1 MIISKDIGIVIF
13 GYNRPS
19 HLMRILIA
27 LEDYKIKKIH
37 FFLDGPKN
45 LKDKI
50 VQKQILF
57 MVKQSKNIEITIH
70 KSKKNLGIAK
80 SITSGMDKMSK
91 KYKKIIVIEDDCI
104 PRREFFHFFG
114 KMLKK
119 KSLFEK
125 IGAICAYQFPNIHK
139 KNNYTLHPV
148 ELDFFIPWGWATTSA
163 HWTEYR
169 KKKNNLKNLSI
180 KSKFPK
186 IIKRLNKLVKN
197 NEKNIW
203 SLNFIIYNFL
213 QGKKFIFPDKSLI
226 KNIGFDGTGVNSKNT
241 NVFETFYTPSKK
253 IYDNIIYDN
262 KLRKRQE
269 QILNK
274 HLKYFY

>member
-1 MIISKDIGIVIF
+1 MMISKDIGIVIF

-19 HLMRILIA
+19 HLMRVLIA

-37 FFLDGPKN
+37 FFLDGPKDS
-45 LKDKI
+45 KDKI

-57 MVKQSKNIEITIH
+57 MIKQNKKINIVLH

-80 SITSGMDKMSK
+80 SIINGMDKMAK
-91 KYKKIIVIEDDCI
+91 KYDKIIVIEDDCI
-104 PRREFFHFFG
+104 PRKEFFQFFK
-114 KMLKK
+114 KMLNKK
-119 KSLFEK
+119 NIFEK

-139 KNNYTLHPV
+139 KKDIILRPIKLN
-148 ELDFFIPWGWATTSA
+148 FFIPWGWATSSD
-163 HWTEYR
+163 HWINYR
-169 KKKNNLKNLSI
+169 KQKKDMTVKI
-180 KSKFPK
+180 KSNLPK
-186 IIKRLNKLVKN
+186 IIKKLNILVKN

-213 QGKKFIFPDKSLI
+213 DGKKFIFPNKSLV

-241 NVFETFYTPSKK
+241 NIFETFYTRSKK
-253 IYDNIIYDN
+253 VNDKIIENNIL
-262 KLRKRQE
+262 KKKQE
-269 QILNK
+269 QFLNK